1 MDPLHELAV
10 GGAAVALSLACSREA
25 VQFTEQMCL
34 IKKVEGIERNN
45 NNGGNWKREGRECN
59 VYKDRCS

>member
-1 MDPLHELAV
+1 
-10 GGAAVALSLACSREA
+10 
-25 VQFTEQMCL
+25 MCL
-34 IKKVEGIERNN
+34 IKKVEGIERNNN